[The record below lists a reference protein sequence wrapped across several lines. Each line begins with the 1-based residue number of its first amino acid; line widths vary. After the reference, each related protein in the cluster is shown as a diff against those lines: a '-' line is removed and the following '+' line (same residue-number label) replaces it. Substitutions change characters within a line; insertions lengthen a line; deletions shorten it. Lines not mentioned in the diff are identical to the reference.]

1 MAGARERLASARD
14 QLASGH
20 PETALSTSYYAMLYA
35 ARAALSE
42 EDRYSRTHRGT
53 WGLVRELFVLDGRFP
68 ADLLKAAQQA
78 QERREDTDYDA
89 KPISMEEAEAT
100 LEAADR
106 LVAAVDEL
114 YGR

>member
-14 QLASGH
+14 LLTSGH
-20 PETALSTSYYAMLYA
+20 PETALSTAYYAMLYA

-53 WGLVRELFVLDGRFP
+53 WGLFRELFVLDGRLP
-68 ADLLKAAQQA
+68 AGLLKAAQQA

-89 KPISMEEAEAT
+89 KPIAMEEAEAT
-100 LEAADR
+100 LAAADR
-106 LVAAVDEL
+106 LVGAVDEL